1 MLLVKIPRKCKLSHG
16 SDHRLGAV
24 LLVQRKPRRR
34 CIFPPCC
41 LYVWGQYG
49 ICKHSGLTQL
59 WHLIT
64 RLFKIYVT
72 FPGHEIPRH
81 SFEGVVDLS
90 SQFSIWFQMN
100 LFTA

>member
-1 MLLVKIPRKCKLSHG
+1 MEVTIVLGLSYLYRG
-16 SDHRLGAV
+16 SQEEGAFSP
-24 LLVQRKPRRR
+24 LAA
-34 CIFPPCC
+34 FTW
-41 LYVWGQYG
+41 WGQYG

-100 LFTA
+100 LFMA